1 MIYSIL
7 IIVANYQKER
17 SISCRNLI
25 TNFIALARKLLSNI
39 CAGLI
44 ESLREI
50 INSEEF
56 IKQHR
61 QKPTDFIRKRKL
73 SFSTLIFFLMN
84 LVKGSYQDE
93 LDHFFKGIFRFDVAR
108 RIVSKAALTKA
119 RMKLKYEAFIEL
131 NHHLIDHFYK
141 NFKPLR
147 WNGFTL
153 LAIDG
158 TTVQLPRIED
168 IAEHFGAWYPR
179 QGDKC
184 PKARV
189 SQMFDPLNRMTV
201 DAIIKPKETGERELA
216 AFHFLKLMPKDL
228 ILLDRGYPAYW
239 LFNLVTS
246 MGADFCARVQ
256 RKRWKI
262 VRHFYNSGKKEK
274 IITLSAPSSSREPC
288 KELGL
293 DLNPLKLRL
302 IRVELDTGEAEIL
315 ITSLLDTQKY
325 PYQEFAEL
333 YHLRW
338 PVEEDYKTMKHW
350 IEIENFSGKSVLSV
364 YQDFHAKVFS
374 KNLTSALAY
383 PTQSEIDRQTED
395 RRYRYKTNFA
405 QLLSKVKDVLPLL
418 FTRSRDALSM
428 LISDI
433 HTIIV
438 ETIEPIR
445 PGRKYPRNFNN
456 RSGRF
461 HYGYQPIR

>member
-7 IIVANYQKER
+7 IITASYKKER

-25 TNFIALARKLLSNI
+25 TNYVTLARNLIFNV

-44 ESLREI
+44 NFLKKI
-50 INSEEF
+50 INSDDF

-61 QKPTDFIRKRKL
+61 QSPTDFIRQRKL
-73 SFSTLIFFLMN
+73 PFPTLVFFLMN

-93 LDHFFKGIFRFDVAR
+93 LDHFFKAIFRLDVAK
-108 RIVSKAALTKA
+108 RIVSKAALTKS
-119 RMKLKYEAFIEL
+119 RMKLKYEAFIAL
-131 NHHLIDHFYK
+131 NDDLINYFYK
-141 NFKPLR
+141 NFKPLK

-158 TTVQLPRIED
+158 TTVQLPRIES
-168 IAEHFGAWYPR
+168 ITNHFGAWHPR
-179 QGDKC
+179 QGGKC
-184 PKARV
+184 PMARV
-189 SQMFDPLNRMTV
+189 SQMFDPLNQMTV
-201 DAIIKPKETGERELA
+201 DAIIEPKSTGERELA
-216 AFHFLKLMPKDL
+216 AFHFLKLMPNDL

-239 LFNLVTS
+239 LFNLIIS
-246 MGADFCARVQ
+246 RGADFCARVQ

-262 VRHFYNSGKKEK
+262 IRQFYNSGKHEK
-274 IITLSAPSSSREPC
+274 IISLSAPPSSVKHC
-288 KELGL
+288 KKMGL
-293 DLNPLKLRL
+293 DLKPLVLRL

-315 ITSLLDTQKY
+315 ITSLKDQQTHLRDQ
-325 PYQEFAEL
+325 FAEL

-350 IEIENFSGKSVLSV
+350 IEIENFSGKSVLSI

-374 KNLTSALAY
+374 KNLTSALVFQ
-383 PTQSEIDRQTED
+383 TQSEIDRNT
-395 RRYRYKTNFA
+395 RNYKYRYKKNFA
-405 QLLSKVKDVLPLL
+405 QTLSKVKDVIPLL
-418 FTRSRDALSM
+418 FLRPLDSICK

-438 ETIEPIR
+438 RTIEPIR
-445 PGRKYPRNFNN
+445 PGRRYPRNFNN